1 MSNNQMKTLLESMD
15 AISEYSHSS
24 DTNKAAD
31 FDMRVRVLEKAVK
44 QLAGSRDDQQRLA
57 LIKVVEAKLA
67 NVKEALTVT
76 TEDFEDATTE
86 PDPMYADHQMMTH
99 DLAGGLNKPKN
110 SFGPANGGDNPMS
123 IEETKIQAELT
134 ALYKL

>member
-1 MSNNQMKTLLESMD
+1 MKTLLESMD
-15 AISEYSHSS
+15 AISEY
-24 DTNKAAD
+24 AATETS
-31 FDMRVRVLEKAVK
+31 FGMRVNALMKAVE
-44 QLAGSRDDQQRLA
+44 QLANANDQQRDA
-57 LIKVVEAKLA
+57 AFKIVERKYLQ
-67 NVKEALTVT
+67 VKDALTIT

-99 DLAGGLNKPKN
+99 DLAGGLNRRKGSYAPT
-110 SFGPANGGDNPMS
+110 NGGDNPMS

>member
-15 AISEYSHSS
+15 AISEYAS
-24 DTNKAAD
+24 TPTPFA
-31 FDMRVRVLEKAVK
+31 MRVNALMRAVK
-44 QLAGSRDDQQRLA
+44 QLAGARDDQQRA
-57 LIKVVEAKLA
+57 AAFKGVERKFLQ
-67 NVKEALTVT
+67 VKDELTIT

-99 DLAGGLNKPKN
+99 DLAGGLNKPKD
-110 SFGPANGGDNPMS
+110 SYAPTNGGDNPMS
-123 IEETKIQAELT
+123 LEETKIQAELT

>member
-1 MSNNQMKTLLESMD
+1 MKTLLESMD
-15 AISEYSHSS
+15 AISEY
-24 DTNKAAD
+24 AAKTP
-31 FDMRVRVLEKAVK
+31 FGMRVNALMSAVE
-44 QLAGSRDDQQRLA
+44 QLAQANDQQRDA
-57 LIKVVEAKLA
+57 AFEAVERKFFQ
-67 NVKEALTVT
+67 VKDALTIT

>member
-15 AISEYSHSS
+15 AISEY
-24 DTNKAAD
+24 AATKTP
-31 FDMRVRVLEKAVK
+31 FGMRVNALMRAVE
-44 QLAGSRDDQQRLA
+44 QLANANDQQRDA
-57 LIKVVEAKLA
+57 AFKIVERKFLQ
-67 NVKEALTVT
+67 VKEALTIT